1 MCARAVGMNR
11 WKGPSF
17 RVYFTLT
24 FYSGG
29 VAVLV
34 QAFMFLYTH
43 GTSVELDVLARE
55 CLMIE
60 LMHSRST
67 MKKVR
72 AGT

>member
-11 WKGPSF
+11 WKGLSF
-17 RVYFTLT
+17 RVYFMLT

-43 GTSVELDVLARE
+43 GTSVELDVLCTRV
-55 CLMIE
+55 LDD
-60 LMHSRST
+60 
-67 MKKVR
+67 
-72 AGT
+72 